1 MLDDIRVQKM
11 CLINKVYSVFV
22 PQEMLYVYS
31 PIRVGL
37 AGQLGLAFDEV
48 VDIINMILSCN
59 VNVYF
64 TFVQAF
70 KHAREW

>member
-22 PQEMLYVYS
+22 PQEMLYVYL

-48 VDIINMILSCN
+48 VDIINKSEVKGCGSTIVRFGNCQ
-59 VNVYF
+59 
-64 TFVQAF
+64 T
-70 KHAREW
+70 

>member
-1 MLDDIRVQKM
+1 
-11 CLINKVYSVFV
+11 
-22 PQEMLYVYS
+22 MLYVYL